1 MNVQLYWCHSFFADL
16 IRPDGVV
23 FDFGVNDGGFARL
36 VAPHC
41 RRVIGFEPDPTWGGG
56 RLSLPPNVLIVP
68 KAVAAKSGTIPFHV
82 NEGMCSS
89 LHFAEAE
96 TKTVEVE
103 AVTLADA
110 LAMEPGSRI
119 DLIKM
124 DIEGEE
130 LAILDSAPAELFARV
145 AQMTVEFHDFLDPAS
160 VPAIRAVIARMEGM
174 GFHAI
179 RFSWNSYGDLLFIN
193 QRLVPLSTSQRAW
206 VRLRHKY
213 ARGVARVM
221 RRMLTI

>member
-1 MNVQLYWCHSFFADL
+1 MYWSHSFFADL

-23 FDFGVNDGGFARL
+23 FDFGVNNGGFARL
-36 VAPHC
+36 VAPSC
-41 RRVIGFEPDPTWGGG
+41 RRVIGFEPDPTWGG
-56 RLSLPPNVLIVP
+56 RLSLPPNVLVVP
-68 KAVAAKSGTIPFHV
+68 KAVASKSGTIPFHV
-82 NEGMCSS
+82 NEGLCSS
-89 LHFAEAE
+89 LHFAEAG

-103 AVTLADA
+103 AVTLSDA
-110 LAMEPGSRI
+110 MAIEPEGRI

-130 LAILDSAPAELFARV
+130 LAILNSAPADLFTRV
-145 AQMTVEFHDFLDPAS
+145 VQMTVEFHDFLDPAS

-193 QRLVPLSTSQRAW
+193 QRLVPLTMRQRAW

-213 ARGVARVM
+213 VRGAVRVM
-221 RRMLTI
+221 RRMLIL